1 MIRNF
6 LVHGDI
12 RINERAREIFQ
23 KLLKVELLR
32 VLNTQQFEILKKN
45 INAPSLPNETNFNA
59 HKTFKKELFKKLFYN
74 FIKVHLMEFICGIRL
89 IMETAYVWISRLSGS
104 VSSPLIY
111 GVLVYEKT
119 LHH

>member
-1 MIRNF
+1 MP
-6 LVHGDI
+6 HHC
-12 RINERAREIFQ
+12 Q
-23 KLLKVELLR
+23 KRQISMLIKLS
-32 VLNTQQFEILKKN
+32 KKN
-45 INAPSLPNETNFNA
+45 DLKNY
-59 HKTFKKELFKKLFYN
+59 FYN

-104 VSSPLIY
+104 VSSPLID